1 MSRFKSSS
9 RGVARRA
16 VCQLFRFFF
25 FLLGVYHERC
35 VLTSPAAYP
44 LIARVVRRNDDDDDG
59 DDEVVRGSGSRQ
71 QFFYFVFLDNDEKIN
86 MLSRRGPLFYCVH
99 VFFVCIILV
108 CEQKRSLTG
117 RGTEWEPGLR
127 AIKCAAIL
135 SCRRRA
141 VRVRA
146 CVSAPLLFGQVSI
159 VSPSHN
165 AIVTEEEE
173 GTCF

>member
-1 MSRFKSSS
+1 MRFVSSF
-9 RGVARRA
+9 V
-16 VCQLFRFFF
+16 FFF
-25 FLLGVYHERC
+25 FVLLGVYHERC
-35 VLTSPAAYP
+35 ALVSPAAYP
-44 LIARVVRRNDDDDDG
+44 LIARVVRRNDDDDDDG

-71 QFFYFVFLDNDEKIN
+71 QFFYCVFLDNDEKTN
-86 MLSRRGPLFYCVH
+86 MLSRRGPQFYCIY
-99 VFFVCIILV
+99 VFFLFALFSFANRNARLPG
-108 CEQKRSLTG
+108 EARSG
-117 RGTEWEPGLR
+117 KQARGPSS
-127 AIKCAAIL
+127 APP
-135 SCRRRA
+135 SCRRRRRRRA